1 MASNNGI
8 HLRKLLNIYVH
19 KVYLNMGVLLSSII
33 VNLYRVT
40 NLSMGVLGAMTPAKK
55 MNGKKISKYLFKI
68 TVVGPDDKLLMDVLS
83 IFDDPVVSVD
93 GIRIGSTEV
102 DFDTSEVHA
111 VFMSPRHS
119 ALDILLALTYKGASG
134 VIIVLREPDPEIETL
149 YRNEIRE
156 NLGTEIPTRVVT
168 IGSTMDKFKRT
179 EIEHMFDDVVGEI
192 LERKTK
198 KGK

>member
-1 MASNNGI
+1 M
-8 HLRKLLNIYVH
+8 NIYGH
-19 KVYLNMGVLLSSII
+19 KVYLNKGGLLSSII
-33 VNLYRVT
+33 VSPYRVT
-40 NLSMGVLGAMTPAKK
+40 NLQIGVTGAMTPAKK
-55 MNGKKISKYLFKI
+55 KNGKKISKYLFKI

-119 ALDILLALTYKGASG
+119 ALDILLTLTYKGASG

-149 YRNEIRE
+149 YRNEIRN
-156 NLGTEIPTRVVT
+156 NLGTDVPTRLVT
-168 IGSTMDKFKRT
+168 IGSTMDKFKQT
-179 EIEHMFDDVVGEI
+179 EIEHIFDDVVAEI
-192 LERKTK
+192 LERKIK
-198 KGK
+198 KQK

>member
-1 MASNNGI
+1 M
-8 HLRKLLNIYVH
+8 H
-19 KVYLNMGVLLSSII
+19 KVYLNKGVLLSSII
-33 VNLYRVT
+33 VSLCPET
-40 NLSMGVLGAMTPAKK
+40 NLPSGVTGAMTPAKK
-55 MNGKKISKYLFKI
+55 KDDKKISKYLFKI

-149 YRNEIRE
+149 YRNEIRK
-156 NLGTEIPTRVVT
+156 NLGGEIPTRVVT

-179 EIEHMFDDVVGEI
+179 EIEHIFDDVVAEI

>member
-1 MASNNGI
+1 M
-8 HLRKLLNIYVH
+8 H
-19 KVYLNMGVLLSSII
+19 KVYLNIRVLLSSIT
-33 VNLYRVT
+33 VNPFRVT
-40 NLSMGVLGAMTPAKK
+40 NSFMGVTGAMTPTKK
-55 MNGKKISKYLFKI
+55 TNDRKISKYLFKI

-156 NLGTEIPTRVVT
+156 NLGTEMPTRVVT

-179 EIEHMFDDVVGEI
+179 EIEHIFDDVVAEI
-192 LERKTK
+192 LERRTK